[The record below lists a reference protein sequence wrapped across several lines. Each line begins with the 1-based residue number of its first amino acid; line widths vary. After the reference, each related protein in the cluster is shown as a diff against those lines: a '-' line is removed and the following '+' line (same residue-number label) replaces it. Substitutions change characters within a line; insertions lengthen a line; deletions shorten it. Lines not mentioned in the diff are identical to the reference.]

1 MIHILTST
9 TTILKVGVRPQESR
23 IGDSN
28 VKAALSLKLKQ
39 TLTDESFIEQQ
50 GYLQSSAIA
59 AYISLNKLDQHS
71 RFRANVN
78 LFACNNKAFNFT
90 QGSSSSGLGFA
101 LACFDAWWR
110 LKLNK
115 NSHFEYPIFA
125 TGEVLT
131 SGQINSIAQITEK
144 IESVCNYVEENKD
157 NIPKF
162 YFCYPASNDEEIPTS
177 LKERLLEI
185 NGQLIAS
192 NRLQETLGKL
202 LGKHY
207 DGDPLGRWVP
217 FKGLSSFDYEDSVRF
232 FGRDKDVERIYN
244 DIEHNSGL
252 LIVSGSSG
260 TGKSSLIKAGLI
272 PKLEKEYGSLFWTSC
287 TPSALNPSQGILS
300 FIFEQLIQAWD
311 IPCQDVNEIIEIFNT
326 SKNDGIS
333 LFQKFLTSQSINCL
347 LYLDQYEEVF
357 SQSEQGINVITNEL
371 SVIDLLAKSLSPLNI
386 VLAVRNEYLGRLL
399 DSQALRSPIISNVAS
414 QLTSKEWQSIV
425 HEQALFSGIHFE
437 QGDNDKQSLDQFIIE
452 EAIQMQS
459 ALPMVSFLL
468 EQLYIKALEEDST
481 STLLLFKH
489 YEELGGLSGAI
500 ACRASK
506 VLKDNNPSDALISK
520 FFDCFVG
527 INPEGLPFAR
537 QVVLSEIEEKD
548 QELYRLV
555 GAFVN
560 SNLVTNISNKEH
572 KPIVKL
578 AHDSLFNNWNKLKE
592 WVENS
597 KEYLLWRYSVDGS
610 YARWQKAL
618 KNHNNYLIKDNQLL
632 IEGKQY
638 QKLLII
644 FDRKL
649 DEYVTLSL
657 KAKNQKNFTLLFI
670 FIVLP
675 VLAMGLY
682 QWNKNRIKTHYYSAI
697 GERWSVPFGINE
709 LTDEQ
714 VKHRTFSYR
723 MDYQGGVL
731 KRLAHVNSFNTFT
744 IDESRNNASVW
755 DYEYTADD
763 KLNSEV
769 IRDEKGK
776 LVLINRYEFDSK
788 NNGVLTFGSSIK
800 NIGFLEDNQS
810 FISQYQKDMVKKQN
824 KTTISRVLIE
834 YDNSGFIK
842 RKTYQTPYGIKT
854 SDRKKSF
861 GKVYT
866 YNEIGLIKTESN
878 LDIDGKGISLNGVE
892 KKQYTYDAMGNI
904 KKESYFGKGG
914 SLVSIEDGYASHVM
928 EHDRWGNLTSGTF
941 FGPNLSKQTHVEGF
955 SSYSQLVDIKG
966 SIKEVSF
973 FDKNGELKERK
984 QGVATI
990 KYLYDERGNEIEQLY
1005 LGANGEK
1012 VLSKDDL
1019 GYSRGTAKYDVR
1031 NNIIENQY
1039 YGINDELIKV
1049 KGGYAQKTYQYDNH
1063 NKLLSIAYFDE
1074 QGKTTLNDNGVA
1086 KEKSSYNKNG
1096 EVIELSYLG
1105 IENEPIL
1112 SKSGIHKMKLKYDK
1126 KGNVIEASYYN
1137 AINNP
1142 TTPADSCAINR
1153 FKYDARNNL
1162 IENSCFGIEGD
1173 KALNRFGCA
1182 VIQNKISENGSNE
1195 SILCKGVYGEP
1206 LINKMGWHKEDSI
1219 YDNFG
1224 DFRGLKYFG
1233 TDLNPIDTKYN
1244 ISSIDLTSQ
1253 EFTFTNIQGREFKS
1267 KDFKLLKLIMEN
1279 MSRGITNE
1287 KNSRLEGND
1296 KYYSFED
1303 NAQIKSLQG
1312 NSIFVDENNDY
1323 NILYLTSTESVPQVM
1338 IKEFRKCDL
1347 NKDVSEKLI
1356 KFNSVELTF
1365 LTMCKNTTDKRT
1377 MLVYT
1382 NMNKKIN
1389 SLMVNE
1395 LIEESEVTFSYD
1407 NRLLTFKTKGFV
1419 AEYIKHLLTY
1429 NSF

>member
-9 TTILKVGVRPQESR
+9 TTILKIGVRPQESR
-23 IGDSN
+23 IGDSK
-28 VKAALSLKLKQ
+28 VKAVLSLKLKQ

-59 AYISLNKLDQHS
+59 AYISLNKLEQHS

-110 LKLNK
+110 LKLNN
-115 NSHFEYPIFA
+115 NSHFKHPIFA

-131 SGQINSIAQITEK
+131 SGQINSIAHITEK
-144 IESVCNYVEENKD
+144 IESVCNYVEENKV

-162 YFCYPASNDEEIPTS
+162 YFCYPASNDEEIPAS
-177 LKERLLEI
+177 LKERLLEL

-252 LIVSGSSG
+252 LIVSGASG
-260 TGKSSLIKAGLI
+260 TGKSSLIRAGLI
-272 PKLEKEYGSLFWTSC
+272 PKLEKEYGSLFWASC
-287 TPSALNPSQGILS
+287 TPSSLNLSQGILS

-311 IPCQDVNEIIEIFNT
+311 IPSQNVNEIIEIFNT

-333 LFQKFLTSQSINCL
+333 FFQKFLTNQSIHCL
-347 LYLDQYEEVF
+347 IYLDQYEEVF
-357 SQSEQGINVITNEL
+357 SQSDQAISVIANEL
-371 SVIDLLAKSLSPLNI
+371 SIIDLLAKSLTPLNI

-414 QLTSKEWQSIV
+414 QLTAKEWQSIV
-425 HEQALFSGIHFE
+425 HDQALFSGIYLE
-437 QGDNDKQSLDQFIIE
+437 QSDNNYQGLDLLIIE
-452 EAIQMQS
+452 EAIQVPF

-468 EQLYIKALEEDST
+468 EQLYIKASEEDPT
-481 STLLLFKH
+481 SSLLLYKH

-500 ACRASK
+500 AYRASK
-506 VLKDNNPSDALISK
+506 VIEDNAPSDALVSK
-520 FFDCFVG
+520 FFDFFVG

-537 QVVLSEIEEKD
+537 QVVLPEIEEID

-572 KPIVKL
+572 KPVVKL
-578 AHDSLFNNWNKLKE
+578 AHDSLFSHWKELKE

-597 KEYLLWRYSVDGS
+597 KEYLLWRYSIDGS
-610 YARWQKAL
+610 YARWQKAP
-618 KNHNNYLIKDNQLL
+618 KNHKNYLIKDNQLL
-632 IEGKQY
+632 KEGKQY

-649 DEYVTLSL
+649 DDYITLSL
-657 KAKNQKNFTLLFI
+657 KAKNQKNYTFFFI

-675 VLAMGLY
+675 VLSIGLY
-682 QWNKNRIKTHYYSAI
+682 QWDKNRIKTHYYSAI
-697 GERWSVPFGINE
+697 GEKWSVPFGINE

-731 KRLAHVNSFNTFT
+731 KRLAHVNSSNTFT

-878 LDIDGKGISLNGVE
+878 LDIDGKGIALNGVE

-1287 KNSRLEGND
+1287 KNSRLEGDD